1 MMVMTW
7 EMAVTGIVILAMMG
21 ALIKEAAR
29 PEVILLT
36 ALFVLLLTGILT
48 PAEAVQ
54 GFYNQGML
62 TIGLLCIVA
71 GAVQKSGLVERFVEN
86 VLNNGHSPRQSLL
99 RIMVPS
105 SLFSGV
111 LNNTPI
117 VAAFTPYVRQ
127 WCEKHDVAPS
137 KFLLPISFATIAGGT
152 MTLIGTSTNLVVHG
166 MLIERGFEGF
176 SFFQLAII
184 GVPITLFLIVFMIGI
199 GLKMLP
205 NRVPTMPYFNT
216 DKNQKRFSAEMVV
229 EPNGEF
235 AGKTIKQAGLHQKNG
250 VELLGIVRKGKVLEN
265 YSPSFKLKAHDC
277 LLLIGSLNDIAYLEG
292 RDGLQLDTGAAY
304 QLDGL
309 RQGESQLLEVVVT
322 HYSSLLFKKMKDTL
336 FPQQFDAA
344 IVGVHRYD
352 DQHVQRMEEITIKP
366 GDTLLLLAGPDFENR
381 TSTRN
386 EFTILRTN
394 KSSNPFQPF
403 PVWKRILP
411 IILFGIMIVLA
422 AAQIISIFTAA
433 AVTVMLLLVLNILP
447 VREIKNYIPF
457 QVLIVISAAFGI
469 GEAMLKTGAATYLA
483 EMMLQWMAPFG
494 LIGMFILLY
503 VLTNILTEVIT
514 NNAAAIIMLPVA
526 IETAAI
532 LGIQITP
539 LAVIVAIAASASF
552 ITPIG
557 YQTNLFV
564 YGQGGYRF
572 IDFMKIGIPVSLMVM
587 AITVSITW
595 MVLV

>member
-1 MMVMTW
+1 MTW

-29 PEVILLT
+29 PEFILLA
-36 ALFVLLLTGILT
+36 ALSVLLLTGILT
-48 PAEAVQ
+48 PKEAVQ

-71 GAVQKSGLVERFVEN
+71 GAVQKSGLVEKFVEK
-86 VLNNGHSPRQSLL
+86 VLNNGHTPRQSLL

-105 SLFSGV
+105 SIFSGV

-166 MLIERGFEGF
+166 MLIERGFQGF
-176 SFFQLAII
+176 SFFQLAVI
-184 GVPITLFLIVFMIGI
+184 GLPITLFLILFMISF

-205 NRVPTMPYFNT
+205 NRVPLMPYFNGE
-216 DKNQKRFSAEMVV
+216 KHQKRFSAEMIV
-229 EPNGEF
+229 EETGDF
-235 AGKTIKQAGLHQKNG
+235 AEKTVKQAGLHQKNG
-250 VELLGIVRKGKVLEN
+250 TELLGIVRNGKVIED
-265 YSPSFKLKAHDC
+265 YSPSFKLQAGDG
-277 LLLIGSLNDIAYLEG
+277 LLLIGSLNEIAALEAQE
-292 RDGLQLDTGAAY
+292 GLHLDTGAPY

-322 HYSSLLFKKMKDTL
+322 HYSSLLFKKMKDIL

-352 DQHVQRMEEITIKP
+352 DQLVQRMEEITIKP
-366 GDTLLLLAGPDFENR
+366 GDTLLLLAGPDFEKR
-381 TSTRN
+381 SSARN
-386 EFTILRTN
+386 EFTILQTKRN
-394 KSSNPFQPF
+394 NNPFQPF
-403 PVWKRILP
+403 PMWKRILP
-411 IILFGIMIVLA
+411 IVLLGIMVVLA
-422 AAQIISIFTAA
+422 ASQVVSIFSAA
-433 AVTVMLLLVLNILP
+433 AVTVGLLLMLNILP
-447 VREIKNYIPF
+447 IREMKNYVPF

-483 EMMLQWMAPFG
+483 ETMLHWMAPFG
-494 LIGMFILLY
+494 LIGIFILLY

-526 IETAAI
+526 IESAAI
-532 LGIQITP
+532 LGIPITP

-572 IDFMKIGIPVSLMVM
+572 VDFMKVGIPVSLMVM
-587 AITVSITW
+587 VLTVSITW
-595 MVLV
+595 FVWI